1 MKEKATIYDW
11 YRMCK
16 HHGDCQHCLLEEKI
30 CERAIG
36 CSLKRIDEINEII
49 LNWCK
54 EHPIKTRQSEFLK
67 MFPNAEKVCG
77 NISIC
82 PRCMGEKGYDARKC
96 DVEYSCIECQKS
108 YWLVEVEK

>member
-54 EHPIKTRQSEFLK
+54 EHPVKTRQDKFLE
-67 MFPNAEKVCG
+67 MFPNAARREQ
-77 NISIC
+77 IIDIC
-82 PRCMGEKGYDARKC
+82 PKKIGVSGLCRIDK
-96 DVEYSCIECQKS
+96 SCSECRKS
-108 YWLVEVEK
+108 YWLEEVEE